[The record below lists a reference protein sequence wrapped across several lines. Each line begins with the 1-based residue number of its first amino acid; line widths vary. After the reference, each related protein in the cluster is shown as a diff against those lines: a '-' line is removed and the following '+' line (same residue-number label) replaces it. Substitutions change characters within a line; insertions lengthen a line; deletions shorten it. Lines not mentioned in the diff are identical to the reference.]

1 MTKRSDSKPSPPTTM
16 AGEVTRFKVQ
26 FDTGHYWTVLVF
38 KHKGYMRRAFHQIN
52 ITADNDDRF
61 GAIVM
66 PRVLLRLID
75 GKWIPDNSLGYV
87 LFSLTQLDAGT
98 VTHEAVHMATS
109 YLRRIKRSL
118 TLRKDIDDR
127 EEELAYK
134 IGWVA
139 WKVNHELHKR
149 GCYK

>member
-1 MTKRSDSKPSPPTTM
+1 M
-16 AGEVTRFKVQ
+16 ASEVTSFKVR
-26 FDTGHYWTVLVF
+26 FSTGHYWTVLVF

-52 ITADNDDRF
+52 ITANTNDRF

-66 PRVLLRLID
+66 PQIHLRLV
-75 GKWIPDNSLGYV
+75 GRKWVQDKVLGYV

-109 YLRRIKRSL
+109 YMRRIKRALSL
-118 TLRKDIDDR
+118 GKQVNDR

-134 IGWVA
+134 IGYVA
-139 WKVNHELHKR
+139 SKLIYELYKR
-149 GCYK
+149 GCYR